1 MYYWKDISSPKLFG
15 LTVKIKQ
22 KYGYEEL
29 INFYLSCCEQSFE
42 EMKTDYEYG
51 YGLGYICENNHISQR
66 WLKSIFEFNNVHI
79 RTQEERM
86 KILNSK
92 ILPEL
97 MVKKYRCKKC
107 FSIRH
112 NKTKN

>member
-1 MYYWKDISSPKLFG
+1 MFKWKDVSSTKLFG
-15 LTVKIKQ
+15 LTLKIKE
-22 KYGYEEL
+22 KYGVEEL
-29 INFYLSCCEQSFE
+29 INFYLSNCSQTFE
-42 EMKTDYEYG
+42 EMKNDYEHG
-51 YGLGYICENNHISQR
+51 YSLGYISENNHISQR